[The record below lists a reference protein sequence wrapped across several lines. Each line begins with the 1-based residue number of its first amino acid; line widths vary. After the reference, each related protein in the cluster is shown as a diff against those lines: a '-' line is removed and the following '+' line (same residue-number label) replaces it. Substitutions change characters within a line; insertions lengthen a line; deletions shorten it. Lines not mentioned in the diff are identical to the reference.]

1 MYTIKYHQTP
11 LACLPGVDIHA
22 GYVGV
27 QVVIVQ
33 AATALAL
40 VPRVPGLA
48 LALEPVHLT
57 NQRSVLSVL
66 CPDNQSEVSI
76 VFRQPIT
83 DQYWVHLVHALAA
96 VQTLGPR
103 RQDALVVLVLAP
115 AAGQSEVENVVTLSS
130 SQVTW
135 ARGSLARSS
144 SGTRRCP
151 RPGRARS

>member
-22 GYVGV
+22 GNVGV

-76 VFRQPIT
+76 VSRQPIRG
-83 DQYWVHLVHALAA
+83 QYCV
-96 VQTLGPR
+96 
-103 RQDALVVLVLAP
+103 
-115 AAGQSEVENVVTLSS
+115 
-130 SQVTW
+130 
-135 ARGSLARSS
+135 
-144 SGTRRCP
+144 
-151 RPGRARS
+151 

>member
-1 MYTIKYHQTP
+1 MILSQTP
-11 LACLPGVDIHA
+11 PACLPGVDIHA
-22 GYVGV
+22 GHVGV
-27 QVVIVQ
+27 QVVIVRG

-57 NQRSVLSVL
+57 NQRSVMSVL

-76 VFRQPIT
+76 VSRQPIKG
-83 DQYWVHLVHALAA
+83 QYWVHLVHALAA

-115 AAGQSEVENVVTLSS
+115 AAGQSEVENVVTLSADPC
-130 SQVTW
+130 QVTW
-135 ARGSLARSS
+135 VRGSLGRSS

>member
-1 MYTIKYHQTP
+1 M
-11 LACLPGVDIHA
+11 CL
-22 GYVGV
+22 
-27 QVVIVQ
+27 
-33 AATALAL
+33 
-40 VPRVPGLA
+40 
-48 LALEPVHLT
+48 
-57 NQRSVLSVL
+57 
-66 CPDNQSEVSI
+66 DNQSDVSI
-76 VFRQPIT
+76 VFRQPISG
-83 DQYWVHLVHALAA
+83 QYCVHLVHALAA

-115 AAGQSEVENVVTLSS
+115 AAGQSKGENVVTLSAGP